1 MSTFLFR
8 FAEKYRL
15 MRLVTG
21 LVIICILAISCGQT
35 DAKSKSGSASLQI
48 PKDTSMFTTITWL
61 DSTNRNYGNIPE
73 GKKLEVAYRFLNSG
87 NKPLIIARV
96 QPSCGCTVA
105 EQPEEPIPPGKEGVI
120 KASFNSEGRTGINNK
135 TIYVMA
141 NTRGNQNN
149 ELRFS
154 VLVQKKKW

>member
-1 MSTFLFR
+1 MRVLILVLFIGV
-8 FAEKYRL
+8 L
-15 MRLVTG
+15 G
-21 LVIICILAISCGQT
+21 ISCSENEVKT
-35 DAKSKSGSASLQI
+35 KGSLVSMQLPHDSSL
-48 PKDTSMFTTITWL
+48 FTTITWL
-61 DSTNRNYGNIPE
+61 DSTNRNYGSIAE

-105 EQPEEPIPPGKEGVI
+105 EQPEEPIQPGKEGVI

-135 TIYVMA
+135 TIFVVA
-141 NTRGNQNN
+141 NTRGVQTN

-154 VLVQKKKW
+154 VLVEKKKW

>member
-1 MSTFLFR
+1 
-8 FAEKYRL
+8 
-15 MRLVTG
+15 MRLG
-21 LVIICILAISCGQT
+21 KWLIVICVLGNACGHI
-35 DAKSKSGSASLQI
+35 DAKSKNSSVSMQL
-48 PKDTSMFTTITWL
+48 PKDTSLYTTITWL
-61 DSTNRNYGNIPE
+61 DSTDRNYGNIPE
-73 GKKLEVAYRFLNSG
+73 GKKLEVAYRFMNSG

-105 EQPEEPIPPGKEGVI
+105 EQPEEPIQPGKEGVI

-135 TIYVMA
+135 TIFVVA
-141 NTRGNQNN
+141 NTRGSQSN

>member
-1 MSTFLFR
+1 MFMVICFLGN
-8 FAEKYRL
+8 A
-15 MRLVTG
+15 
-21 LVIICILAISCGQT
+21 CGQT
-35 DAKSKSGSASLQI
+35 DARVKTPAASMQL
-48 PKDTSMFTTITWL
+48 PKDTSLYTTITWL
-61 DSTNRNYGNIPE
+61 DSTDRNYGNIPE

-105 EQPEEPIPPGKEGVI
+105 EQPEEPVQPGKEGVI

-135 TIYVMA
+135 TIFVVA
-141 NTRGNQNN
+141 NTKGTQSN

>member
-1 MSTFLFR
+1 
-8 FAEKYRL
+8 
-15 MRLVTG
+15 MRLVLFFLCLG
-21 LVIICILAISCGQT
+21 LWGISCREN
-35 DAKSKSGSASLQI
+35 DSKLVVSSSSMQL
-48 PKDTSMFTTITWL
+48 PKDSSLYTNITWL
-61 DSTNRNYGNIPE
+61 DSTNRNYGAIPE
-73 GKKLEVAYRFLNSG
+73 GRKLEVAYRFLNSG

-105 EQPEEPIPPGKEGVI
+105 EQPEEPIQPGKEGVI

-135 TIYVMA
+135 TIFVVA
-141 NTRGNQNN
+141 NTRSTQSN